1 MALKLVDHTN
11 WWLFQVQASGFPRE
25 LCGLECEAHR
35 EAGSEAM
42 EDCVCLTCHSSYSAT
57 RDKNRLQLMWAKHP
71 HGLLAVR
78 TGLKSNL
85 VVLDFDVHKE
95 GADGGKALASLRT
108 LGEQGMLHGACIS
121 SFTGGG
127 GAHLFYAHPGP
138 EFVVKSSQSKLA
150 PGVDVKGENSFV
162 ILPPSRKVGKEPYS
176 WFRSPEQN
184 QAQPLHPRLR
194 PGVVSKAREERTI
207 DIMDVDFSELATE
220 ELKQACDRLVTSMQG
235 ERNSRLFQAACRA
248 GEAIAGGAMTKAEA
262 ESMLAEAISK
272 LFSKPDHNDMKTIR
286 SGIRTGITDANRGY
300 TRDIR

>member
-1 MALKLVDHTN
+1 MALKLLDHTT
-11 WWLFQVQASGFPRE
+11 WWLFQVQPSGFPRE

-42 EDCVCLTCHSSYSAT
+42 EDCPCLTCHSSYSAT
-57 RDKNRLQLMWAKHP
+57 RDRNRLQLMWAKHP

-85 VVLDFDVHKE
+85 VVLDFDLH
-95 GADGGKALASLRT
+95 DGGGDGAASFKR
-108 LGEQGMLHGACIS
+108 LGERGLLKNAIS
-121 SFTGGG
+121 SFTGGA
-127 GAHLFYAHPGP
+127 GAHIFYAHPGK
-138 EFVVKSSQSKLA
+138 EFKVKSSQSSLA

-176 WFRSPEQN
+176 WYTAPYNRDVT
-184 QAQPLHPRLR
+184 PLPGALR
-194 PGVVSKAREERTI
+194 YGVVSKATEDRVI
-207 DIMDVDFSELATE
+207 DIMDVDFSKLATE

-262 ESMLAEAISK
+262 ESMLAEAVSR

-286 SGIRTGITDANRGY
+286 SGIRTGMADALRGY
-300 TRDIR
+300 TRDVR